1 MNNVLP
7 EDTPGPLDLTLDE
20 LTILVGS
27 NVKKEEKGVEQ
38 NSMPDKAKF
47 AVEQKWRLFENRL
60 KYAWDYFD
68 FHARQRTTMFNFFVL
83 FVGFVLNAYATLL
96 KDHSYIAMI
105 VAFVGAILVIFFLM
119 FDRRNEELVH
129 IAEAVLESLEKDVLF
144 KDYKRTVPWPKRR
157 GWWRMKEPSTPDTQL
172 GILLRQT
179 ADKDAEETP
188 GKKLGK
194 SKYEHGRSL
203 PWFQLLIF
211 FVFLGLAV
219 LAAYPWLQQ
228 IRVCGHAAHDG
239 GIW

>member
-68 FHARQRTTMFNFFVL
+68 FHARQRTTMFNFFL
-83 FVGFVLNAYATLL
+83 IFVGFVLNAYATVL
-96 KDHSYIAMI
+96 KDGHFDIAVF
-105 VAFVGAILVIFFLM
+105 VAIAGAILIPFFLM

-129 IAEAVLESLEKDVLF
+129 VAEAVLSSLEKDVLF
-144 KDYKRTVPWPKRR
+144 TGYERTVKWPMRR
-157 GWWRMKEPSTPDTQL
+157 KWWGRMRDESTKAQL

-179 ADKDAEETP
+179 ADEEALDAS

-194 SKYEHGRSL
+194 SKYEHGRL
-203 PWFQLLIF
+203 YPLFQVVIGVL
-211 FVFLGLAV
+211 FLGLALYV
-219 LAAYPWLQQ
+219 LVQK
-228 IRVCGHAAHDG
+228 ITVCGHPAHIDG
-239 GIW
+239 EIF